1 MEFCVWCQQ
10 PVRFGR
16 WGHGDG
22 KKLYVREEKGLNDI
36 GAVHYHCI
44 ERFQT
49 MKAELLLKRNRMVMI
64 MNSLSIR
71 VNSEPREPIGDT

>member
-1 MEFCVWCQQ
+1 
-10 PVRFGR
+10 
-16 WGHGDG
+16 
-22 KKLYVREEKGLNDI
+22 LNDI

-49 MKAELLLKRNRMVMI
+49 MKAELLLKLNRMVMI